1 MSQPSAALDAGV
13 TFEVGYVEARGVERR
28 VPLAHLAGVA
38 PEHGRLVR
46 SFPSDKGQRD
56 YPGLY
61 WSASRPRRTAPAQPP
76 AFLISRSR
84 VSRRTRS
91 RFARYCAVTV
101 H

>member
-1 MSQPSAALDAGV
+1 MSRPVAWSGV
-13 TFEVGYVEARGVERR
+13 FRWPTW
-28 VPLAHLAGVA
+28 PGVA
-38 PEHGRLVR
+38 PEHGRLVLV
-46 SFPSDKGQRD
+46 PVGQGQRD

-61 WSASRPRRTAPAQPP
+61 WSTSRPRRTAPAQPP